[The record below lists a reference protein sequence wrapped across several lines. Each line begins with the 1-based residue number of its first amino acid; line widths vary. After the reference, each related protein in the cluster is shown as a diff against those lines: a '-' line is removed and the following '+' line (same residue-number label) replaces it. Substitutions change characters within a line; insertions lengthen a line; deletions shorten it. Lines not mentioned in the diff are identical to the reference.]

1 MATTIPT
8 PSPKPVTEPPK
19 PYTFHPYAD
28 IFPLLEGPA
37 FDALVEDIRERGQQE
52 PIWLYEGKI
61 LDGRNRYRAL
71 QQLGRE
77 PTKVQTY
84 TGDDPIGFV
93 LSANLHRRHL
103 NESQR
108 AMVAG
113 KLTSL
118 SVGANQHTKEGTS
131 IDVAS
136 KLLNVGRASIDRAR
150 KVLSIGDPALVQ
162 DVEQGN
168 VSVGAA
174 AQQASASAGGTN
186 STDGRPRKNR
196 SDKVEELVERLV
208 KELKEWKK
216 ENEDTAIAAAHN
228 LVDQLKE
235 IGRAHV

>member
-84 TGDDPIGFV
+84 RRGARTHATALAPAQCRLGDARGLEVSPGSLLIPQVGP
-93 LSANLHRRHL
+93 LHW
-103 NESQR
+103 
-108 AMVAG
+108 
-113 KLTSL
+113 
-118 SVGANQHTKEGTS
+118 
-131 IDVAS
+131 
-136 KLLNVGRASIDRAR
+136 GRIS
-150 KVLSIGDPALVQ
+150 
-162 DVEQGN
+162 
-168 VSVGAA
+168 
-174 AQQASASAGGTN
+174 
-186 STDGRPRKNR
+186 
-196 SDKVEELVERLV
+196 
-208 KELKEWKK
+208 
-216 ENEDTAIAAAHN
+216 
-228 LVDQLKE
+228 
-235 IGRAHV
+235 